1 MDAQQFLAEFG
12 HIASAPDGVF
22 RLRELVLQL
31 AISGGLAA
39 RDETDTPVDETL
51 AKVASDRASYE
62 AELELRSTRHDPPL
76 STSPFAIPSR
86 WKWVRLEQL
95 ALYIQRGKGPRYAE
109 RGKVSVVSQK
119 CIQWSGF
126 DMAPARSIDDDSIDA
141 YGKERFLRDGDL
153 LWNSTGTG
161 TVGRVA
167 IVEDVAKGQTVADSH
182 ITVVRL
188 ASSLPRY
195 VWCVIA
201 SPWVQARIHPA
212 HPDSLVS
219 GTTQQVE
226 LSTSTARALAVPCP
240 PVEEQVRIV
249 ARVDELMALCD
260 QLEQQQQNRRKLQN
274 ALRQS
279 TLQAL
284 ASAQSPRDLQMSWE
298 RLQATFGDMFSEPE
312 DVSDLR
318 KAILDIAVSGRLTSN
333 AESDQSASSLKKQ
346 ILEAKEAAISIG
358 TAARKKHVKP
368 EELQETVLPLYWES
382 ITLDDAI
389 SSIDAG
395 WSPACLASERDDESK
410 WGVLKTTAVQTLRF
424 LPNEHKE
431 LPASLDPRPQYQIN
445 VGDILITRAGPKNR
459 VGICCVVDVAPP
471 RLMISDKLIRFHIVG
486 DLIDPHFVALC
497 LSAGESG
504 RIVERLKSGMA
515 ESQMN
520 ISQDKLRSITIPLP
534 PIEEQKRILKKIDGL
549 SQIVDVLEAQLIS
562 AIEVRGMAAAAAVA
576 ALTGIAVEQDE
587 DTAVKA
593 PQTELIAPLRL
604 ASAPDVKSQAP
615 LATIL
620 ARHHGEMA
628 ARDLWQRFGGEIDA
642 FYAQLK
648 TEVAHGWI
656 AEPEPAQV
664 REKPAAETAKA

>member
-1 MDAQQFLAEFG
+1 MDGQQFLAEFG
-12 HIASAPDGVF
+12 HIASAPDSVS

-51 AKVASDRASYE
+51 AKAASDRASYE
-62 AELELRSTRHDPPL
+62 AELELRSTRHHPPL
-76 STSPFAIPSR
+76 STSPFAIPSH

-119 CIQWSGF
+119 CVQWSGF

-167 IVEDVAKGQTVADSH
+167 IAEDVAKSQTVADSH
-182 ITVVRL
+182 VTVVRL

-249 ARVDELMALCD
+249 AKVGELMALCD
-260 QLEQQQQNRRKLQN
+260 QLEEQQKDRHEMQD
-274 ALRQS
+274 ALRS
-279 TLQAL
+279 SSLRAL
-284 ASAQSPRDLQMSWE
+284 SNAQSPHELRASWH
-298 RLQATFGDMFSEPE
+298 RLQANFSHLFGEPV
-312 DVSDLR
+312 DVDDFVAELKNLAVRGALVEVSRLAPDLAR
-318 KAILDIAVSGRLTSN
+318 ITADCSALRLKYIASGLMRRQKLVGT
-333 AESDQSASSLKKQ
+333 AESDVTYPEHWVVAAFDEVAVVIGGVTKGRDLRGKRVVVCPYLSVANVQRGYFKLESLKSIEIAEDELPKYLVHDGDLLITEGGDWDKVGRTAIWQGGVERCLHQNHVFKARVPSSHLLAEWVQLVFNSDVGRDYFASASKQ
-346 ILEAKEAAISIG
+346 
-358 TAARKKHVKP
+358 T
-368 EELQETVLPLYWES
+368 TN
-382 ITLDDAI
+382 
-389 SSIDAG
+389 
-395 WSPACLASERDDESK
+395 LAS
-410 WGVLKTTAVQTLRF
+410 
-424 LPNEHKE
+424 
-431 LPASLDPRPQYQIN
+431 IN
-445 VGDILITRAGPKNR
+445 MT
-459 VGICCVVDVAPP
+459 
-471 RLMISDKLIRFHIVG
+471 
-486 DLIDPHFVALC
+486 
-497 LSAGESG
+497 
-504 RIVERLKSGMA
+504 
-515 ESQMN
+515 Q
-520 ISQDKLRSITIPLP
+520 LRSFPLP
-534 PIEEQKRILKKIDGL
+534 IPPLEEQRRILDSLAALIE
-549 SQIVDVLEAQLIS
+549 ICEEWRHQLKHRCDL
-562 AIEVRGMAAAAAVA
+562 AALFAAASVS
-576 ALTGIAVEQDE
+576 ALTGITLEQDE

-593 PQTELIAPLRL
+593 PQIELIAPLRL
-604 ASAPDVKSQAP
+604 GTLPAVKDQAP
-615 LATIL
+615 LATLL
-620 ARHHGEMA
+620 ARHQGEMA

-664 REKPAAETAKA
+664 REKPTADPAKA